1 MKLHQHYNL
10 NRDPRERGSVVTF
23 DLAFGA
29 PHRSSLEH
37 EGRVPVGAV
46 RARDRPVD
54 FIPVAAV
61 RERLYETGLY
71 GVRFTAIQ
79 VPSLARTPLN
89 DCTANLIVSERLLSG
104 PSNQNAA
111 TDILRTSGRRAG
123 TEVFSVPGAKR
134 VVASGCAGAVRQT
147 PSISSVTKH
156 WNIR

>member
-1 MKLHQHYNL
+1 LCVVYGCGSGQL
-10 NRDPRERGSVVTF
+10 VLELARQSGLTLLVLDEDP
-23 DLAFGA
+23 AW
-29 PHRSSLEH
+29 
-37 EGRVPVGAV
+37 
-46 RARDRPVD
+46 
-54 FIPVAAV
+54 IAAV